1 MRSEMSKSSLLMRF
15 INRDIAEIHQ
25 INENYTTR
33 IENFACG
40 AFVMVAFVDF
50 WGKARENIDL

>member
-15 INRDIAEIHQ
+15 INRDKAQIHK

-40 AFVMVAFVDF
+40 AFVMVAFVDS

>member
-1 MRSEMSKSSLLMRF
+1 MRSEVSKSSLLMRF
-15 INRDIAEIHQ
+15 INRDIAHLHQ
-25 INENYTTR
+25 INENYTTL

-40 AFVMVAFVDF
+40 AFLMVAFVDS